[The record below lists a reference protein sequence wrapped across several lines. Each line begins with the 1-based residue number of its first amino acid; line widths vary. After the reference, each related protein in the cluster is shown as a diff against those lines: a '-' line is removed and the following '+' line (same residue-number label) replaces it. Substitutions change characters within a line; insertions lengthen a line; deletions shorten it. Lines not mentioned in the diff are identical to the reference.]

1 MPLFLRIMKCLSRK
15 DCSRMW
21 FEITLKMAEDG
32 DVHSPPP
39 QACMVSKALFSSDSR
54 RAHGEGSLGKSRQ
67 KEAL

>member
-1 MPLFLRIMKCLSRK
+1 
-15 DCSRMW
+15 MW